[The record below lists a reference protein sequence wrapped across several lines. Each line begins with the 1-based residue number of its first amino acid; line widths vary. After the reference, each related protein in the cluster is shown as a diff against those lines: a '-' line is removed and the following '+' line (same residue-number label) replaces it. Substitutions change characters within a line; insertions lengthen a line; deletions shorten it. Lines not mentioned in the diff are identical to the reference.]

1 MGHSVVYMYNKADK
15 PMLYN
20 GKPLKMQ
27 NYIIIMKHM
36 SWVVHLK
43 RRLTDLNVI
52 AYVFHVYNLVFILI
66 FAVLEP

>member
-1 MGHSVVYMYNKADK
+1 
-15 PMLYN
+15 MLYN